1 MRWQGYRF
9 IIAFCCYLFA
19 SPSLAETDYKALYQ
33 QGRLAEQSGNYDQA
47 IDLYQQALKASREAN
62 KARATATLLFWLGG
76 VYQQQLRY
84 AEAETAQQEAIKIR
98 ETEFGADSAE
108 VAVALNSL
116 AGLYYEL
123 GDYAGA
129 ENLYKRAL
137 DIERT
142 VYGNEHPKVA
152 IRLNN
157 LGEVRRTLA
166 DYDAAELLFKQALD
180 IDRAAYGEQHANI
193 AIRLSNLAE
202 VSRLTGDYAQAEQ
215 YLNQALAIDQAA
227 FDKQELTPSSLAI
240 RLNNL
245 AQLHRTIGNYAEA
258 EPLYLKALDLWKQ
271 HLGENHPL
279 YATGLN
285 NLGWLYHLQKQY
297 KLAET
302 HYQRALAIVQQHYG
316 KQHPER
322 ARHLNN
328 LGLLFI
334 DLERYDE
341 AEPLLNEALQ
351 IWQTAYGLEHPAVAA
366 TLTNLARLYQARQQY
381 DQAEAALQRALSIV
395 QTLNVP
401 MLYWKILDAL
411 SQVLAQQQQFSAA
424 ILLGKQTINSLQSL
438 RANVAEMSRELQ
450 RHFIHDK
457 ADIYRRVA
465 DWLLNQGRLS
475 EAQQVLMMLKEEE
488 FFDFVRRDNNNDAR
502 TLTASYNDTE
512 QPWVTRS
519 EGLRQQFTNLGGQI
533 QALQHKAQ
541 LTEPEKQKLK
551 LLRQQADQTLETL
564 NGYFHDL
571 KQAMKDK
578 ETVALDVDTVC
589 LSSVD
594 ALQRLNAATVASLN
608 ALQTLLRRLGDG
620 AVILH
625 YLVTENKVR
634 IILTTADT
642 QICREVMI
650 TRQELDSKINDFR
663 EKLQTPQYRIY
674 RDAQAMYTLLFA
686 PIAEDLEFTGA
697 KTLMLSLDGNLRYLP
712 IGALF
717 SGREYVAQQ
726 YQLAL
731 FTDVAR
737 EHIQQHP
744 ARDWK
749 LAGLGLT
756 QQIGS
761 FNPLPA
767 VKMELEG
774 IIRQDDADPDGV
786 LPGIVRLNNAFNFS
800 TFQQTL
806 KQAFPVIHIASHFV
820 FNPAGTDQSSFLLL
834 GDGSELTLAQVREQ
848 FDFSNLDLLTLSAC
862 ETAMG
867 SIHKGREIE
876 GLGALAQRQGA
887 KGVIATLWPVN
898 DESTGAFM
906 QHLYQLHAENPNLS
920 KAAAIQQT
928 QVAFITARRAAA
940 LARKNPDSSDNTHL
954 YPVYYDHPYYWA
966 PFILMGN
973 WL

>member
-1 MRWQGYRF
+1 MCWQGYRLGVVIGCCF
-9 IIAFCCYLFA
+9 IATLSFA
-19 SPSLAETDYKALYQ
+19 DTEYKTLYQ
-33 QGRLAEQSGNYDQA
+33 QGKLAEQSRNYSQA
-47 IDLYQQALKASREAN
+47 IDLYQQAVIASREAS
-62 KARATATLLFWLGG
+62 KPRATATILFLLGG

-84 AEAETAQQEAIKIR
+84 GEAEKAYQEAIQIR
-98 ETEFGADSAE
+98 EREFGADSGE

-123 GDYAGA
+123 ADYAGA
-129 ENLYKRAL
+129 ESLYNRAL
-137 DIERT
+137 SVERAL
-142 VYGNEHPKVA
+142 YGDDDPKVA

-157 LGEVRRTLA
+157 IAEVRRTLA
-166 DYDAAELLFKQALD
+166 DYQTAELLFKQALS
-180 IDRAAYGEQHANI
+180 IDRKHYGEQHANV

-202 VSRLTGDYAQAEQ
+202 LSRLTGDYAQAEQ
-215 YLNQALAIDQAA
+215 YLNQALSIDQAA
-227 FDKQELTPSSLAI
+227 FAKQELSPSTLAI
-240 RLNNL
+240 RFNNL
-245 AQLHRTIGNYAEA
+245 AQLHRTIGNYAQA
-258 EPLYLKALDLWKQ
+258 EPLYLKALELWKQ
-271 HLGENHPL
+271 HLGEQHPL

-285 NLGWLYHLQKQY
+285 NLAWLYHLQKRY
-297 KLAET
+297 ELAET
-302 HYQRALAIVQQHYG
+302 YYKRAFAIVQQHYAN
-316 KQHPER
+316 QHPER

-328 LGLLFI
+328 LGLLYI
-334 DLERYDE
+334 DLARYDQ

-351 IWQTAYGLEHPAVAA
+351 IWQTAYGAEHPAVAA
-366 TLTNLARLYQARQQY
+366 TLTNLARLYQARQQF
-381 DQAEAALQRALSIV
+381 DQAETVLQRALSLV

-401 MLYWKILDAL
+401 MLRWKILDTL

-424 ILLGKQTINSLQSL
+424 ILLGKQTINTLQSL

-457 ADIYRRVA
+457 EDIYRRVA

-502 TLTASYNDTE
+502 TLTASYNDIE
-512 QPWVTRS
+512 QPWVTRA
-519 EGLRQQFTNLGGQI
+519 ETLQQHFTDLGGQI
-533 QALQHKAQ
+533 QTLQHKAQ
-541 LTEPEKQKLK
+541 LSDIERQQLQQ
-551 LLRQQADQTLETL
+551 LRQQADETLETL
-564 NGYFHDL
+564 NRYFHDL
-571 KQAMKDK
+571 KQAMQDS
-578 ETVALDVDTVC
+578 ETVALDADTVC
-589 LSSVD
+589 LNSVD
-594 ALQRLNAATVASLN
+594 ALKRLNPATVASLN
-608 ALQTLLRRLGDG
+608 ALQTLLRRLGEG

-625 YLVTENKVR
+625 YLVTEQKVR

-642 QICREVMI
+642 QICREVAVS
-650 TRQELDSKINDFR
+650 RQELDSKINDFR

-674 RDAQAMYTLLFA
+674 RDAQAMYALLFA
-686 PIAEDLEFTGA
+686 PIAEDLEMTGA
-697 KTLMLSLDGNLRYLP
+697 KVLMLSLDGNLRYLP

-737 EHIQQHP
+737 EHMQQHP
-744 ARDWK
+744 AQAWR

-756 QQIGS
+756 HQVGK

-767 VKMELEG
+767 VKTELEG
-774 IIRQDDADPDGV
+774 IIRQNDADPDGV
-786 LPGIVRLNNAFNFS
+786 LPGIVRLNEAFNFNS
-800 TFQQTL
+800 FQQTL
-806 KQAFPVIHIASHFV
+806 KQAFPVVHIASHFV

-834 GDGSELTLAQVREQ
+834 GDGSELTLAQVRAE
-848 FDFSNLDLLTLSAC
+848 FDFSNIDLLTLSAC

-898 DESTGAFM
+898 DESTGTFM
-906 QHLYQLHAENPNLS
+906 QHLYQLHAQNPNLS
-920 KAAAIQQT
+920 KAAAMQQA
-928 QVAFITARRAAA
+928 QVAFIMARRAAT
-940 LARKNPDSSDNTHL
+940 LARQNPETSENANL